1 MQGTTNLT
9 TKERREYF
17 GYLLLL
23 FVFISGGLG
32 WLLFYGVSNP
42 FKTISEADKAVLK
55 EGKLFEERQKKSLS
69 LYDTIFYK
77 VNTYKSAPSNVLE
90 ADIKTDIK
98 KLNSY
103 YDVRNP
109 DADPRSICF
118 QQMATFLEMYFGDAM
133 NLHKSVANN
142 QLFQKQLNDCMMGL
156 GKVEEQIR
164 AANPTG
170 H

>member
-1 MQGTTNLT
+1 MQGITNLT

-23 FVFISGGLG
+23 FIFISSLLG
-32 WLLFYGVSNP
+32 VLLFYGVSNP
-42 FKTISEADKAVLK
+42 FKTISEADRAILDQ
-55 EGKLFEERQKKSLS
+55 GKLFEVNQKKSLA
-69 LYDTIFYK
+69 LYDTIFSK
-77 VNTYKSAPSNVLE
+77 VNAFKTAPSNVLE
-90 ADIKTDIK
+90 CDIKNDIK
-98 KLNSY
+98 KLNSFY
-103 YDVRNP
+103 NAGNAI
-109 DADPRSICF
+109 ADSRSICF
-118 QQMATFLEMYFGDAM
+118 QQMGTFMEMYLGDAM
-133 NLHKSVANN
+133 NLHKSIANN

>member
-23 FVFISGGLG
+23 FVFISLGLG

-42 FKTISEADKAVLK
+42 FKTISDADKAVLK
-55 EGKLFEERQKKSLS
+55 QGKLFEEKQKKSLA

-77 VNTYKSAPSNVLE
+77 VNVYKGAPSNVLE
-90 ADIKTDIK
+90 ADIKNDIK
-98 KLNSY
+98 ILNSY
-103 YDVRNP
+103 YDTKNP

-118 QQMATFLEMYFGDAM
+118 QQMGTFLEMYLGDAM
-133 NLHKSVANN
+133 NLHKSIANN